1 MYIVYS
7 IILYLF
13 PNVVFLE
20 KDTLLPFYVWLF
32 DLNID
37 YRIFTFFIVGW
48 FRADLVNDVVS
59 FVSILDLLLYL
70 CSIDPWM
77 SAERGFSKTL
87 CLQMLENQ
95 MSVILVYAFWSFV
108 TIYFQLWIQ
117 IPLQLLSLLSSGLRS
132 HQIKRKVGHIVSCFK
147 MFLVN
152 VASKVCLFLL

>member
-1 MYIVYS
+1 MILHFVLGWRGRRLINVLSIYIYIVYS

-37 YRIFTFFIVGW
+37 YRIFTFIIVGW
-48 FRADLVNDVVS
+48 FQADLVNDVVS
-59 FVSILDLLLYL
+59 FVSILDLLLSL

-77 SAERGFSKTL
+77 SAERGFCKTL
-87 CLQMLENQ
+87 CLQMLVNQ

-108 TIYFQLWIQ
+108 TIYFNFEYKYHFVCSYYSCYRYY
-117 IPLQLLSLLSSGLRS
+117 LQG
-132 HQIKRKVGHIVSCFK
+132 
-147 MFLVN
+147 
-152 VASKVCLFLL
+152 